1 VWVVTV
7 HINTKCK
14 CEREC
19 FHNVRVR
26 VIQDRDTLEIDD
38 ANVMDSAEAEQL
50 TQYIQKELHG
60 YV

>member
-1 VWVVTV
+1 V

-38 ANVMDSAEAEQL
+38 ANVMDSVEAEQL
-50 TQYIQKELHG
+50 TQNALRELHG